1 MASTISAATLTVT
14 TTESIILNGSNMGA
28 TNTLSIASINEVN
41 QRIVSVA
48 NGAVRTLF
56 EFGATIGAGTFISA
70 DVKYIRL
77 TNKDDSSQIDIN
89 LETASSNCWVALT
102 AGQSLI
108 LSTVNTLLEADDD
121 TTIAAPTLQNLTK
134 ISANVGAVGAV
145 VDLDCYIALT

>member
-1 MASTISAATLTVT
+1 MASPISAATLTVT

>member
-1 MASTISAATLTVT
+1 MASTISSATLTVT

-48 NGAVRTLF
+48 HGAVTTLF

-77 TNKDDSSQIDIN
+77 KNKDDNTQIDIN